1 MYQPSQPEPLAT
13 SVVSKFSPQ
22 AIIAQPET
30 RRTGN
35 VTLLDISKLSA
46 MPKPKYPN
54 KFLDAAFHRF
64 DGGNKQKEVRVRTS
78 TVKRGVFLGSRL
90 LKAASKNL
98 FLRALQ
104 TTMPYMLL
112 DM

>member
-1 MYQPSQPEPLAT
+1 LFTNHTRYLENF
-13 SVVSKFSPQ
+13 SVVSSVTIQTPGRGAAAVTKDHKQISCL
-22 AIIAQPET
+22 
-30 RRTGN
+30 TGS
-35 VTLLDISKLSA
+35 VR
-46 MPKPKYPN
+46 PN

-98 FLRALQ
+98 FGRALQ